1 MKKNDKQEKDLAA
14 IREQALAQIQ
24 QELDKTTDIKELV
37 TKLYVQNKLN
47 ELRLNE
53 IEPLVRK
60 PKDSLTLEEAA
71 EFLGFRK
78 SYLYK
83 MVYERK
89 IPHYKPFGK
98 LVYFE
103 RSELEELL
111 KSNRVAP
118 MDEIKSQA
126 NSYTMSNPL
135 NR

>member
-1 MKKNDKQEKDLAA
+1 MYKDDNHEKNLAVVKD
-14 IREQALAQIQ
+14 RALAEIK
-24 QELDKTTDIKELV
+24 QELDKTTDLKALV

-53 IEPLVRK
+53 IGLLVKK

-78 SYLYK
+78 SYLYR
-83 MVYERK
+83 MVSERK

-98 LVYFE
+98 LVYFD

-111 KSNRVAP
+111 KTNRVAP
-118 MDEIKSQA
+118 IDEIKAQA
-126 NSYTMSNPL
+126 NNYVLGNPL
-135 NR
+135 H

>member
-1 MKKNDKQEKDLAA
+1 MYKDDNHEKNLAVVKD
-14 IREQALAQIQ
+14 QALAEIK
-24 QELDKTTDIKELV
+24 QELDKTTDLKALV

-53 IEPLVRK
+53 IGLLVKK

-78 SYLYK
+78 SYLYR
-83 MVYERK
+83 MVSERK

-98 LVYFE
+98 LVYFD

-111 KSNRVAP
+111 KTNRVAP
-118 MDEIKSQA
+118 IDEIKAQA
-126 NSYTMSNPL
+126 NNYVLGNPL
-135 NR
+135 H